1 MDELQTSELLRQT
14 GRIRWSE
21 LQRTFAQ
28 GRLLL
33 VADGLDLIAIAKAII
48 DDATEK
54 VEPLLAGQQ
63 IGHISAAQAKQW
75 YADEQE
81 FWSVVVAP
89 WVLIQ
94 ISQSES

>member
-63 IGHISAAQAKQW
+63 IGHIAQPKLSNGMPMSRSSGRLW
-75 YADEQE
+75 L
-81 FWSVVVAP
+81 P
-89 WVLIQ
+89 LGC
-94 ISQSES
+94 